1 MLVMGRAENDNDN
14 GVLEEEEGGDFV
26 NCSNKLVSSAEK
38 EATVVAIVRE
48 ESGDDGVRGV
58 ENGVLYG
65 YMMDEQPE
73 QQQQRLMSNAREYK
87 VEKCC
92 LVG

>member
-1 MLVMGRAENDNDN
+1 MGRAENDNDN

-26 NCSNKLVSSAEK
+26 NCSNELVSSVEK
-38 EATVVAIVRE
+38 EAIVVAVVRE
-48 ESGDDGVRGV
+48 ESGDDGVWVV
-58 ENGVLYG
+58 ENGVLDG

-73 QQQQRLMSNAREYK
+73 QQQRLMSNAREYK